1 MGFRNRLRTP
11 GAWLAMFVLLGAI
24 PLVALSWLAWRLL
37 EQDRALDAQRVR
49 ERLDNAAAL
58 ASRELG
64 RSLDA
69 WSNLLLPSL
78 GGPVT
83 IPRDTVL
90 VVFDSAGVLRAEG
103 TRLPYYPKV
112 SSPAGPPAALLAS
125 AEAIEFRERDLTR
138 AAASYRA
145 LAVSRDRGVR
155 AAALLRLARVLRKQQ
170 HITDALT
177 VYGELAAL
185 GETPTAGAPAELV
198 GRRERYTLLTAAGQD
213 LAAEDEAAQLT
224 AALLDNRLLIDRAT
238 FEFYKEPM
246 SIPDAR
252 FDAAALRLAQAAD
265 AMWPLWQAEADGRV
279 GWNGQAGSYASVWRR
294 TPAAHAAIVGRVDDL
309 IASARSIASELQ
321 VRLTLEDEAGRLSW
335 GAAIADNQRV
345 SRAARETGLPWT
357 IHVTLADPV
366 AAEALSSAR
375 RNIFAAGFV
384 LMLLV
389 IAAAAYFVFRAVHRE
404 LGVARLQ
411 SDFVAAVSHEF
422 RTPLTAMCHLTE
434 MLDEGR
440 TPADRLPHYYQA
452 LRRESHRLHSMVE
465 SLLDFGRIDAG
476 QRVYQFVETDVTE
489 LVTQVVQECRD
500 HGLSSAHRVEW
511 QRATAAAAAPA
522 RVRADRDALALALR
536 NLLDNA
542 VKYSPDS
549 TTVRVSVA
557 PRGAFVGIAVE
568 DEGVGIPKDEQRTIF
583 RKFARGSAARTLNV
597 KGTGI
602 GLTMAHQIVRAHGGR
617 LELVSAPGRGTTFT
631 TLLPLQPEHP

>member
-69 WSNLLLPSL
+69 WSSLLLPSL
-78 GGPVT
+78 AGDAVA
-83 IPRDTVL
+83 IPPDTVL
-90 VVFDSAGVLRAEG
+90 VVFDSAGVRRAEG
-103 TRLPYYPKV
+103 LRLPYYPEV
-112 SSPAGPPAALLAS
+112 SSSAGPPAGLLAS

-145 LAVSRDRGVR
+145 LATSRDLGVR

-170 HITDALT
+170 RTPEALT
-177 VYGELAAL
+177 VYGDLAAL
-185 GETPTAGAPAELV
+185 GDVPSAGASAELV
-198 GRRERYTLLTAAGQD
+198 GRRERFMLLTANGHD
-213 LAAEDEAAQLT
+213 RAAADEAAQLT
-224 AALLDNRLLIDRAT
+224 AALIDNRLLIDRAT
-238 FEFYKEPM
+238 FEFYKEPL
-246 SIPDAR
+246 SIPDGR
-252 FDAAALRLAQAAD
+252 FDAAALRLAQATE
-265 AMWPLWQAEADGRV
+265 AMWPLWQAEADGRA

-309 IASARSIASELQ
+309 IASAGSIANDLQ
-321 VRLTLEDEAGRLSW
+321 VRLTLEDDAGRLSW
-335 GAAIADNQRV
+335 GTPIADHERV
-345 SRAARETGLPWT
+345 TRAAEETGLPWT
-357 IHVTLADPV
+357 VHVALADPV
-366 AAEALSSAR
+366 AAEALSSSR
-375 RNIFAAGFV
+375 RNIFAAGFA

-389 IAAAAYFVFRAVHRE
+389 IAVAAYFVSRAVHRE

-411 SDFVAAVSHEF
+411 ADFVAAVSHEF

-440 TPADRLPHYYQA
+440 THADRLPHYYQA
-452 LRRESHRLHSMVE
+452 LRRESHRLHTMVE

-476 QRVYQFVETDVTE
+476 QRVYQFVETDVTD

-500 HGLSSAHRVEW
+500 RALSSAHRVEW
-511 QRATAAAAAPA
+511 QTATAAPA
-522 RVRADRDALALALR
+522 RVRADRDALVLALR

-542 VKYSPDS
+542 VKYSPGS
-549 TTVRVSVA
+549 TTVRVSVES
-557 PRGAFVGIAVE
+557 RGAFVGIAVE

-617 LELVSAPGRGTTFT
+617 LELVSAPGHGTTFT
-631 TLLPLQPEHP
+631 TLLPLQPNHP